1 MARIFMYHG
10 KELADPDPAMTAEQV
25 RDLHSV
31 THPELA
37 NASVTGPRK
46 SGEDQIFTFAR
57 AVGAKG

>member
-1 MARIFMYHG
+1 MPRKFIYHG
-10 KELADPDPAMTAEQV
+10 MELVDPDPQMSVEQV

-46 SGEDQIFTFAR
+46 SGEDQIWTFAR